1 MDMGTKVKLVGTEV
15 PIPGSDSVNWIELTV
30 PSSVSAAA
38 PAAVSS
44 AASAR
49 ESFAPP
55 TEDRASCS
63 VIGDPIQSYFIWRI
77 NKSSPHVLELLE
89 FSADKEFPRNG
100 LQIVFPDAL
109 SPFAF
114 ICLDKSNHQD
124 GSPYLLYVLTV
135 SGVAYLL
142 QLKSVDTYVLSSS
155 SILPA
160 NEITEFDVRLYV
172 SQGVITS
179 VAASMGL
186 FLVGTDSGSVICFK
200 LGSLHRTSPGFHFE
214 LRDDTGIGR
223 LWGFVSRGKMVG
235 AVQDL
240 LIAET
245 LGRPLA
251 FVLHSDG
258 TIRVWDLLD
267 CNRVLNHMVNPH
279 SLGGLFKRLWVGQ
292 ANRSRNIIPLVIL
305 HKQNMEDTM
314 ETISVYKIQFD
325 FGDKVIFSMNSSV
338 QSIPLE
344 GGCVDVQL
352 SEHNILILK
361 DSGLVSHNMLH
372 TNADVEE
379 SQCYA
384 LQEEFVADQ
393 LYQSSEQFPDDLL
406 WITQS
411 MFSSVKDQT
420 IAFVSSVFLRKLL
433 HPGIFHDGVF
443 QMTMLDYN
451 RHLAYSDLRNMTV
464 DGLKKEIL
472 SLIEHEVN
480 QTPLSAFYR
489 WKVFCNR
496 YFDHWCKSNAPL
508 GLLLQPPGDAIVLI
522 RKSSVSLFRSMEKIE
537 LLVSGS
543 DEVSDVINFGLSSS
557 DDKFGW
563 EILLEVLG
571 CVNCISQQLGKTASA
586 VIYEL
591 LMTTPMISPDD
602 FLPCLLKTLET
613 GYSSSVAAFDS
624 RIDIVLEKELVDHKK
639 IRKFSAHMML
649 ALHNLSSKA
658 AAWGR
663 VLEVIEGYINFLV
676 PQKTIQKFDTERS
689 VDMNTAVLVQSTS
702 QVARV
707 MFESATDIHLFLSY
721 LLHIGGQIHMSH
733 DDVSRIQFELV
744 PMLQE
749 VISEWLIIQFFASM
763 PSEVP
768 AVEDFSYQL
777 SSLKIDSSIDKRSS
791 KDRQGKRDFTLAYLL
806 LSNGLNSSEEH
817 DKLGHRY
824 LPGPQI
830 ILSAARNFISWII
843 WGRAGEESSIFLSH
857 TSELAMILIRNGQ
870 YNAAELLI
878 GLVESHARKEYI
890 SRSLQDAKGQWCML
904 HHLLGCSLLA
914 QARGLHG
921 TVKETKVSDAV
932 RCFFRASSGEGASQA
947 LQNLSDGTGFP
958 QLGLYNELP
967 AAWKLHYYQ
976 WAMQTFEQHNISEGA
991 CQFALAALEQVDE
1004 ALSSNEAP
1012 DESATTIR
1020 GRLWANVFK
1029 FTLDLNHY
1037 YDAYCSIISNPDEES
1052 KYICLRRFIIVLYER
1067 GALKNLCNGQL
1078 PFISL
1083 TEKVE
1088 LELSWKAE
1096 RSDIMLK
1103 QNPYKLL
1110 YAFEMHRQNWRRA
1123 ASYMYRFTSR
1133 LRNEVVLKDS
1143 QKSSVAI
1150 QERLNGL
1157 SAAINAL
1164 HLVHPL
1170 HAWID
1175 PLLEE
1180 IPTKNAHYPNKRAKT
1195 TAGEQ
1200 TTENGIQP
1208 HGYLGIAKLDNEYI
1222 LTSAEYLL
1230 CLANIKWSYSD
1241 ASALPPELVDLLV
1254 EMDLYDMAFTVLLKF
1269 CKDTGLK
1276 RELESVFRAM
1286 SLKCCPNTV
1295 GSTLTGNDLR
1305 TQPLLL
1311 TSSKNEATQ
1320 PGLLELGGPMNQVRG
1335 NSSWENLE
1343 LYLGK
1348 YKNLHARLPVVVAE
1362 TLLHADSEI
1371 ELPLWLVQM
1380 FKSGGSERR
1389 WGMTGQESNPAS
1401 LFQLYVDHGRFTEAT
1416 NLLLEY
1422 IDSFKSVRPAEVIFR
1437 KRPSSVWFSYTAIE
1451 RLWCQLER
1459 SIALG
1464 HMVEQSRK
1472 LQSLLSDALSGHLKQ
1487 LKVDSEDAVSL
1498 LTERKDLTVLETQN
1512 FHYRL

>member
-707 MFESATDIHLFLSY
+707 MFESATDILLFLSY
-721 LLHIGGQIHMSH
+721 LLHIGGQ
-733 DDVSRIQFELV
+733 
-744 PMLQE
+744 
-749 VISEWLIIQFFASM
+749 
-763 PSEVP
+763 
-768 AVEDFSYQL
+768 
-777 SSLKIDSSIDKRSS
+777 
-791 KDRQGKRDFTLAYLL
+791 
-806 LSNGLNSSEEH
+806 
-817 DKLGHRY
+817 
-824 LPGPQI
+824 
-830 ILSAARNFISWII
+830 
-843 WGRAGEESSIFLSH
+843 
-857 TSELAMILIRNGQ
+857 
-870 YNAAELLI
+870 LLI

-1088 LELSWKAE
+1088 LELSWKV
-1096 RSDIMLK
+1096 SL
-1103 QNPYKLL
+1103 NPKMQYKL
-1110 YAFEMHRQNWRRA
+1110 
-1123 ASYMYRFTSR
+1123 R
-1133 LRNEVVLKDS
+1133 L
-1143 QKSSVAI
+1143 
-1150 QERLNGL
+1150 
-1157 SAAINAL
+1157 
-1164 HLVHPL
+1164 
-1170 HAWID
+1170 
-1175 PLLEE
+1175 
-1180 IPTKNAHYPNKRAKT
+1180 
-1195 TAGEQ
+1195 AGIYIYVS
-1200 TTENGIQP
+1200 TENGIQP

-1276 RELESVFRAM
+1276 R
-1286 SLKCCPNTV
+1286 
-1295 GSTLTGNDLR
+1295 NDLR

-1437 KRPSSVWFSYTAIE
+1437 KRPSSVWFPYTAIE